1 MNQWIKI
8 EIKCVLDKVLKKIEE
23 QNNHFSFIIKLIA
36 VAAWTRPIPL

>member
-23 QNNHFSFIIKLIA
+23 QNNIIFHS
-36 VAAWTRPIPL
+36 